1 MREDDHIKD
10 FLRREL
16 EEKFLEKQ
24 TSTILKNSKKDQF
37 VHRKGKLIKQ
47 ETKELKE
54 LKVNNISEEK
64 IACINLAYAN
74 GELIKALI

>member
-24 TSTILKNSKKDQF
+24 TSTILKNSKKD
-37 VHRKGKLIKQ
+37 
-47 ETKELKE
+47 
-54 LKVNNISEEK
+54 
-64 IACINLAYAN
+64 
-74 GELIKALI
+74 